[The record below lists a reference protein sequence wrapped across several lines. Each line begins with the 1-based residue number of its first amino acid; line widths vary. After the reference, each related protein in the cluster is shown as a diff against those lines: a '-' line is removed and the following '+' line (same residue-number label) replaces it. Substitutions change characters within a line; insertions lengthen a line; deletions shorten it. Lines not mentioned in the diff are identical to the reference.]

1 MNNIF
6 KSALAA
12 SLMLFAGS
20 LPIVTNAQ
28 ITANVSLSGNLNG
41 NLGANNYSGFP
52 INSLYHV
59 QLVNQGIQIA
69 QGVLQVNLVL
79 PPCIEFMTTYP
90 AIPAGWTYTRV
101 DAQTATLVNA
111 SDDIEILP
119 ILTAIV
125 TFDVPIKTVASTNG
139 TATFGW
145 GAAPSLFG
153 AFNNW
158 IVPSGPG
165 NTSSGFTTINN
176 TPLNIQFK
184 EFTAEAQANCMVNI
198 TWKTSVE
205 MNTEKFQVERSLDG
219 VAFKSIGELK
229 ATAATEQNN
238 EYSFVDR
245 QPGNNHN
252 FYRIR
257 QITMDGKSSSVSN
270 VESVKMDCVTDAISV
285 YPNPTEG
292 IVYIKGLTDKGTVRV
307 FNAVGQLV
315 LEKELQNSIEGVN
328 MSSLADGFYQ
338 INIMKGD
345 ESIFNTKLIKK

>member
-20 LPIVTNAQ
+20 LPIVANAQ
-28 ITANVSLSGNLNG
+28 LTANVSLSGNLNG

-59 QLVNQGIQIA
+59 QLVNQGILVA
-69 QGVLQVNLVL
+69 QGVLQVNLIL

-90 AIPAGWTYTRV
+90 GIPAGWTYTRV
-101 DAQTATLVNA
+101 DAQTAVLVNA
-111 SDDIEILP
+111 SDDIEVLP
-119 ILTAIV
+119 TLTAIV
-125 TFDVPIKTVASTNG
+125 TFDVPIRTVASTNG

-145 GAAPSLFG
+145 GAAPSLLG
-153 AFNNW
+153 AFSNW

-176 TPLNIQFK
+176 TPLSIQFK
-184 EFTAEAQANCMVNI
+184 EFTVEAQGNCMVNI
-198 TWKTSVE
+198 SWKTSVE
-205 MNTEKFQVERSLDG
+205 MNTEKFQVERSPDG
-219 VAFKSIGELK
+219 IAFKSIGELK
-229 ATAATEQNN
+229 ATATTEQTN
-238 EYSFVDR
+238 EFNFVDR
-245 QPGNNHN
+245 QPANNHN

-257 QITMDGKSSSVSN
+257 QITNDGKSSGVSN
-270 VESVKMDCVTDAISV
+270 VESVKMNCATDAISV

-292 IVYIKGLTDKGTVRV
+292 VVYIKGLTDKGTVRV

-315 LEKELQNSIEGVN
+315 LEKELQNSIEGIN
-328 MSSLADGFYQ
+328 MNSLADGFYQ
-338 INIMKGD
+338 IHIMKGD